1 MNTHTQLGEVSQ
13 QLLDTRTLLT
23 ANQERI
29 VTLES
34 KVNTMGKEIKTL
46 KEIVNHR
53 EQQGRTLNIRILGL
67 PSSEEE
73 AHGPDASAAAAKT
86 AYDKI
91 IRPLLASEK
100 SKRIISTLPTLPN
113 AVTQAYRMKSRFAPA
128 KAGPIPLMITLSSPA
143 IKLAIFR
150 AKKDALP
157 TPSDADKAAGS
168 FRFTITE
175 DLTSPTAEFLKQMR
189 GDKRVARAWTV
200 DGAIRYVRVGDKDE
214 YVHRVRSVFDTLDA
228 ILEL

>member
-34 KVNTMGKEIKTL
+34 QVNTMGKEIKTL

-91 IRPLLASEK
+91 IRPLLAS
-100 SKRIISTLPTLPN
+100 SPPFPRSL
-113 AVTQAYRMKSRFAPA
+113 
-128 KAGPIPLMITLSSPA
+128 TLS
-143 IKLAIFR
+143 LR
-150 AKKDALP
+150 
-157 TPSDADKAAGS
+157 
-168 FRFTITE
+168 
-175 DLTSPTAEFLKQMR
+175 PTA
-189 GDKRVARAWTV
+189 
-200 DGAIRYVRVGDKDE
+200 
-214 YVHRVRSVFDTLDA
+214 
-228 ILEL
+228 

>member
-1 MNTHTQLGEVSQ
+1 M
-13 QLLDTRTLLT
+13 
-23 ANQERI
+23 
-29 VTLES
+29 
-34 KVNTMGKEIKTL
+34 
-46 KEIVNHR
+46 
-53 EQQGRTLNIRILGL
+53 
-67 PSSEEE
+67 
-73 AHGPDASAAAAKT
+73 
-86 AYDKI
+86 
-91 IRPLLASEK
+91 
-100 SKRIISTLPTLPN
+100 LPN

-157 TPSDADKAAGS
+157 TPSDADKAASS